1 MRALAA
7 SKLSN
12 PSVIA
17 KLQELQKVDDD
28 ANEAHISEYDWFKTY
43 LDGGRSALENY
54 LGTPKEIDFEEVDSI
69 LSAFLNGADKLW
81 LKRMGRDE
89 ASLWYDEV
97 DMSDT
102 KVLILEWTHGNSDY
116 LSNVD
121 IPILLNSTPEETL
134 EHRRSRN
141 RDGKL
146 DSPFTML
153 ILNIEQEKIKSQAS
167 KAKIIITKSG
177 ELIDFETFSKLMA

>member
-1 MRALAA
+1 
-7 SKLSN
+7 
-12 PSVIA
+12 
-17 KLQELQKVDDD
+17 
-28 ANEAHISEYDWFKTY
+28 
-43 LDGGRSALENY
+43 
-54 LGTPKEIDFEEVDSI
+54 
-69 LSAFLNGADKLW
+69 
-81 LKRMGRDE
+81 MGRDE

-97 DMSDT
+97 DMRDT

>member
-1 MRALAA
+1 
-7 SKLSN
+7 
-12 PSVIA
+12 
-17 KLQELQKVDDD
+17 
-28 ANEAHISEYDWFKTY
+28 
-43 LDGGRSALENY
+43 
-54 LGTPKEIDFEEVDSI
+54 
-69 LSAFLNGADKLW
+69 
-81 LKRMGRDE
+81 MGRDE